1 MIKKSFFL
9 LTVFLLSLNTEAQN
23 ALNSEAFD
31 IAQRFMAKKGITLV
45 NDDKAATRGNA
56 EPYSIFNGEK
66 GKGFAIV
73 VNGNIVGYSTEN
85 TADVDNMPPALE
97 SMLDFYAKIPRKGS
111 TRGDDNDYPPE
122 FVPLNAKPIPYMI
135 KTQWGQDYPYNLMT
149 PTINGEHCP
158 AGCSAVALAQLLNYF
173 RHPYVPKVVNTQPS
187 LDKGYGITFEE
198 LPPYQ
203 FQWDK
208 VLDKYSLVKGVD
220 SEESVKEIATIMKYC
235 GYMLQANYTP
245 NVTTAGIAYKAPNNP
260 CLKYFD
266 FYDAYGA
273 FDNEIEGQLAKHIE
287 MGIPV
292 FCGTC
297 GHNFLI
303 DGRDADGL
311 YHFNLG
317 WNGSMDGYYIVSK
330 ELYEKYGE
338 NHGLT
343 RYSNLLYIVLHI
355 PTKDWTTSI
364 NKVDY
369 KPNVNESVYN
379 LNGQYVGNSLEGL
392 PKGIYIKDG
401 KKVIIK

>member
-1 MIKKSFFL
+1 MR
-9 LTVFLLSLNTEAQN
+9 TLSLIISLFFALSMSAQ
-23 ALNSEAFD
+23 SDYD
-31 IAQRFMAKKGITLV
+31 IASKFMAKKGVTLAKD
-45 NDDKAATRGNA
+45 NKATTRG
-56 EPYSIFNGEK
+56 ESKPYSIYNGEN

-73 VNGNIVGYSTEN
+73 VNGNIVGYSTES
-85 TADVDNMPPALE
+85 TADVDDMPPALE

-111 TRGDDNDYPPE
+111 TRGDGNVYPPGY
-122 FVPLNAKPIPYMI
+122 VPLNAKPIPYMI

-187 LDKGYGITFEE
+187 VDMGYGITFEE

-203 FQWDK
+203 FHWDK
-208 VLDKYSLVKGVD
+208 VLDKYSSEEGVD
-220 SEESVKEIATIMKYC
+220 NEESIKEIATIMKYC
-235 GYMLQANYTP
+235 GYMLQACYTP
-245 NVTTAGIAYKAPNNP
+245 TCTSAGIAYKEPDNP

-273 FDNEIEGQLAKHIE
+273 FGDEIEGELAKHIE
-287 MGIPV
+287 MGIPA
-292 FCGTC
+292 FCGSN

-311 YHFNLG
+311 YHFNFG
-317 WNGSMDGYYIVSK
+317 WDGDLDGYYIVSK
-330 ELYEKYGE
+330 ELYEKYGI
-338 NHGLT
+338 T
-343 RYSNLLYIVLHI
+343 YDSMRRYSNLLFIVIHI

-369 KPNVNESVYN
+369 KPIINENVYN
-379 LNGQYVGNSLEGL
+379 LSGQCVGNSLEGL
-392 PKGIYIKDG
+392 PKGIYIKGG
-401 KKVIIK
+401 KKFIVR

>member
-1 MIKKSFFL
+1 MR
-9 LTVFLLSLNTEAQN
+9 TLSLIISLFFALSMSAQ
-23 ALNSEAFD
+23 SDYD
-31 IAQRFMAKKGITLV
+31 IASKFMSKKGVTLAKD
-45 NDDKAATRGNA
+45 NKATTRG
-56 EPYSIFNGEK
+56 ESKPYSIYNGEN

-85 TADVDNMPPALE
+85 TADVDNMPPALK
-97 SMLDFYAKIPRKGS
+97 SMLDFYAKIPRKAT
-111 TRGDDNDYPPE
+111 TRGDGNDYPPGY
-122 FVPLNAKPIPYMI
+122 VPLNAKPIPYMI

-187 LDKGYGITFEE
+187 VDMGYGITFEE

-208 VLDKYSLVKGVD
+208 VLDKYSSEKGVD
-220 SEESVKEIATIMKYC
+220 NEESVKEIATIMKYC
-235 GYMLQANYTP
+235 GYMLQACYTP
-245 NVTTAGIAYKAPNNP
+245 TCTSAGIAYKEPDNP

-273 FDNEIEGQLAKHIE
+273 FWDEVEGELAKHIE
-287 MGIPV
+287 MGIPA
-292 FCGTC
+292 FCGSN

-311 YHFNLG
+311 YHFNFG
-317 WNGSMDGYYIVSK
+317 WDGDLDGYYIVSK
-330 ELYEKYGE
+330 ELYEKYGI
-338 NHGLT
+338 T
-343 RYSNLLYIVLHI
+343 YDSMRRYSNLLFIVLHI

-369 KPNVNESVYN
+369 KPIVNENVYN
-379 LNGQYVGNSLEGL
+379 LSGQCVGNSLEGL
-392 PKGIYIKDG
+392 PKGIYIKGG
-401 KKVIIK
+401 KKFIVR